1 MQFTIPSDH
10 PCLPGHFPGRPLVPG
25 VVVLERVLMA
35 IEQQTGLPMA
45 ALHIPQVKFMAPLL
59 PEQVATITLEGA
71 QPRWRFEVMGEGELL
86 VRGQV
91 VVVAPEAAA

>member
-59 PEQVATITLEGA
+59 PEQVATIALEGA

-91 VVVAPEAAA
+91 VMVAPEAAA